1 MKPANGAAKVTAAA
15 VALSVTL
22 SIVWGMAT
30 LGYPANAAASLQLA
44 HTCANR

>member
-1 MKPANGAAKVTAAA
+1 MKPAGGGAKVTAAA

-30 LGYPANAAASLQLA
+30 LGYPANATANHQLA
-44 HTCANR
+44 RTCDNS